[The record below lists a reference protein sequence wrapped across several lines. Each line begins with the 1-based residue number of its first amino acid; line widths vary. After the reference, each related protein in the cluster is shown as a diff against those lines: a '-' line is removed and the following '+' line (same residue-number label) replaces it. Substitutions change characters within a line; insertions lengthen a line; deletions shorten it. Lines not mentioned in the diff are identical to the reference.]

1 MPFEDRDPDDLA
13 FPRQLAR
20 TQGFSLG
27 QPRNLVLSPD
37 GSRVVFLRSKAGDDP
52 VTCLWVLDLP
62 GDERCVVDP
71 RDRAAADVP
80 GLTAAERARRE
91 RLRERAPASP
101 PTRATRT

>member
-1 MPFEDRDPDDLA
+1 MPFEDRDPADLA
-13 FPRQLAR
+13 FPRQSAR

-37 GSRVVFLRSKAGDDP
+37 GSRVVFLRSKAADDP

-71 RDRAAADVP
+71 RTGP
-80 GLTAAERARRE
+80 
-91 RLRERAPASP
+91 P
-101 PTRATRT
+101 PTFPA